1 MGIVQRWARGDV
13 CVHGAA
19 SPGEGVVTGRPTLRH
34 QGPTSEAAFVLVA
47 DRVAR
52 LGPMPDPQARAAVEA
67 GTS

>member
-1 MGIVQRWARGDV
+1 
-13 CVHGAA
+13 
-19 SPGEGVVTGRPTLRH
+19 VTKPPTLRYE
-34 QGPTSEAAFVLVA
+34 GPTREAAFVLVA